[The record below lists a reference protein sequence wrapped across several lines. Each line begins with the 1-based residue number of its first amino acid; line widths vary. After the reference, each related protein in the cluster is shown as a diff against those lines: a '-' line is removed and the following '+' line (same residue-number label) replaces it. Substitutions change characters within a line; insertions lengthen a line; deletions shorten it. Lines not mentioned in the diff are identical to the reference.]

1 MCFLI
6 PALVGLT
13 SALLG
18 YLLGKML
25 SGGNDLNLKSKLDA
39 SISENEKLNNKLYL
53 LEKDLSV
60 AKSNVSGSFDADLK
74 ACREYSAKLEAEI
87 ADYKHRISVLESQNE
102 ALKTKI
108 TSAPQSFSS
117 NVADIPFDADSLF
130 AVFGKKFKKDDLKI
144 VEGIGPKIEELYH
157 EAGIKTWKELS
168 DTTVSKSREILD
180 NAGSRYAIHNPETWA
195 KQALL
200 AYQGK
205 WKELKDYQDSLNAGK
220 E

>member
-6 PALVGLT
+6 PALVGLI

-39 SISENEKLNNKLYL
+39 CISDNDNLNSKIYL
-53 LEKDLSV
+53 LEKDLVS
-60 AKSNVSGSFDADLK
+60 AKSNFSSSDSSSLQTDLD
-74 ACREYSAKLEAEI
+74 ACRSHSAKLQAEI
-87 ADYKHRISVLESQNE
+87 DSLKAKLSSSSAQGFASVSETL
-102 ALKTKI
+102 
-108 TSAPQSFSS
+108 
-117 NVADIPFDADSLF
+117 IPFDAAF
-130 AVFGKKFKKDDLKI
+130 ALAAFGTKVKADDLKI
-144 VEGIGPKIEELYH
+144 IEGIGPKIAELYH
-157 EAGIKTWKELS
+157 AAGIKTWKALS
-168 DTTVSKSREILD
+168 ETPVTKSQAILD
-180 NAGSRYAIHNPETWA
+180 AAGNRYAVHNPETWA

-205 WKELKDYQDSLNAGK
+205 WAELKEWQENHKGGK